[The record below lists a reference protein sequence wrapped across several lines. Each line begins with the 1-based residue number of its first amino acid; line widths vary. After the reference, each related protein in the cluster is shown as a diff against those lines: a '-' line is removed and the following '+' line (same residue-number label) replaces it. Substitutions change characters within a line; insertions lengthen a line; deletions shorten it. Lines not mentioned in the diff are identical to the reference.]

1 MCACACVCIHTQ
13 FIISKASLMD
23 FTCFKIQISGVLANG
38 QKTDKEERSNTE
50 NHIAL
55 GDLYYCR
62 GVYTVR
68 ACALRKY

>member
-1 MCACACVCIHTQ
+1 
-13 FIISKASLMD
+13 MD
-23 FTCFKIQISGVLANG
+23 FTCFKIQISGVLAIG
-38 QKTDKEERSNTE
+38 QKTDKEERSNTA